1 MYTPGELPT
10 DSIESLQL
18 ALKEELL
25 KISESFKVGAFETIN
40 LELLSAALDKQ
51 RAGDLIN
58 ADGDN
63 YDPGNGAGIYWFNG
77 TIYTKLG

>member
-1 MYTPGELPT
+1 MYTPGNIPT

-18 ALKEELL
+18 ALKEELY
-25 KISESFKVGAFETIN
+25 KISESFKVGEFETIN
-40 LELLSAALDKQ
+40 LQLLSAALDKQ

-58 ADGDN
+58 ADGTN
-63 YDPGNGAGIYWFNG
+63 YDPGSGAGIYWFDG